1 VPKVEVL
8 DGRHESVNSQILVFF
23 QTFQYVNIPCLEN
36 RVLDLSKILYN
47 FKLNGFLS
55 K

>member
-23 QTFQYVNIPCLEN
+23 QTFQHVNISCLEN
-36 RVLDLSKILYN
+36 RVLDISKTLYN
-47 FKLNGFLS
+47 Y
-55 K
+55 